1 MQGRRIRRRSLQEI
15 TMASVVART
24 LMAVGTLAALAA
36 GPAHAT
42 NVAWSVGIQAP
53 IGPGVSVGTV
63 ITNGIPVVAAPV
75 YVPPP
80 VYAPPVYAQP
90 VYAQPVYAQPVF
102 VPRVVYG
109 PPVWV
114 GGRWVRHPVHRPYP
128 VAWYPGYGHG
138 HHGPPARMPGREVR
152 Y

>member
-1 MQGRRIRRRSLQEI
+1 
-15 TMASVVART
+15 MASVVART

-80 VYAPPVYAQP
+80 VVMPAPVYAPPVYAPP

>member
-1 MQGRRIRRRSLQEI
+1 
-15 TMASVVART
+15 MASVVART
-24 LMAVGTLAALAA
+24 LMTVGTLAALAA
-36 GPAHAT
+36 GPAHAA

-63 ITNGIPVVAAPV
+63 VTNGVPVFAPVVAAPV

-80 VYAPPVYAQP
+80 VVLPATVYAPPV
-90 VYAQPVYAQPVF
+90 V
-102 VPRVVYG
+102 VPRIVYG

-114 GGRWVRHPVHRPYP
+114 GGHWVRHPVRGPYP
-128 VAWYPGYGHG
+128 VAWYPGHD
-138 HHGPPARMPGREVR
+138 HRGPPARMPGRAIR